1 MFNYN
6 ITYVYLLI
14 LEIPL
19 LLIRVSHRT
28 NPVESMFRNSFWS
41 LVEVRGHTQ
50 AVSVTLW
57 TTPQNG
63 DVQTACLILIS
74 KPFFVLVCW
83 CVCAHVQMCVQVCF
97 IVSKAKLLSKFPSSF
112 FGAAISWIKARKLC
126 VGQFWWESERIVG
139 RRVEAGWW
147 MVVLRRHFG
156 PPMSALTRR

>member
-1 MFNYN
+1 MYNYN

-83 CVCAHVQMCVQVCF
+83 CVCAYVQMCVQVCF
-97 IVSKAKLLSKFPSSF
+97 IVSKAKLLSLSFHPPSLEQQFPESRPGNSASVSF
-112 FGAAISWIKARKLC
+112 GGSQRGL
-126 VGQFWWESERIVG
+126 WEG
-139 RRVEAGWW
+139 GWRRDGGWW
-147 MVVLRRHFG
+147 FYAGILVHQCQR
-156 PPMSALTRR
+156 